1 MFNPSISVLLLSLIP
16 LAHAS
21 INAIQRFER
30 DCLKFSKN
38 NFSNETVVSSKLNVL
53 VSQAVNRFKPFD
65 DKPCPA

>member
-1 MFNPSISVLLLSLIP
+1 MAIVRISRLWNKDIKF
-16 LAHAS
+16 
-21 INAIQRFER
+21 IQRFER

-38 NFSNETVVSSKLNVL
+38 NFSNETVVLSKLNVL